1 MASLSAEMTQLKEAI
16 DKENQYKQ
24 EKEEEGNRYIKDA
37 REDLQKIC
45 KVLLQKKLENEDLK
59 AEVLVKIF

>member
-59 AEVLVKIF
+59 AEV